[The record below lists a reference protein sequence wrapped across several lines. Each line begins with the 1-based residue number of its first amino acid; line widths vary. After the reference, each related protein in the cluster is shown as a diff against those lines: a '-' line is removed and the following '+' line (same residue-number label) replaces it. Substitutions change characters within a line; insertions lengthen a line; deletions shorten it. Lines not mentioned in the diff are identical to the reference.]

1 MNNEKPSS
9 QIKNMDFYDVDKA
22 CPDRILFLLFLQKN
36 SFMALKLFL
45 TVVTNFSNITFK
57 GSFDWKTL

>member
-1 MNNEKPSS
+1 
-9 QIKNMDFYDVDKA
+9 MDFYDVDKA
-22 CPDRILFLLFLQKN
+22 CPDRILFLLFLQKK
-36 SFMALKLFL
+36 SFHGIELFL